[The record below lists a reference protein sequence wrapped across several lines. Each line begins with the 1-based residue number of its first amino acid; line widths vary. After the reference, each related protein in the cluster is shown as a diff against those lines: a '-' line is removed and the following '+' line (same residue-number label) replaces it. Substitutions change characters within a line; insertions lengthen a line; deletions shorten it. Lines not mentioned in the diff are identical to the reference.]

1 MIHAVGVH
9 AVDVCVSI
17 ALEKISSWRH
27 HLLVDT
33 LEEGEVFQEE
43 THTWPMRKWTAWWP
57 NRFWYIF
64 AHIFFSF
71 IGFKPGG
78 RKILCGVSNLVAVKG
93 HLSLLVCCCCCCCSG
108 VMIMIDWQWN
118 KSPFFLAYRRHHSW
132 ALVATPKGSLNR
144 NYKLAH
150 THIYTRKSLVSYI

>member
-27 HLLVDT
+27 HLLEDT

-64 AHIFFSF
+64 LISFFVYWLQTRGEKNLVRR
-71 IGFKPGG
+71 IK
-78 RKILCGVSNLVAVKG
+78 LVAVKG
-93 HLSLLVCCCCCCCSG
+93 HLSLLVCCCCCCCPG

-132 ALVATPKGSLNR
+132 ALVATPKGFLNI

-150 THIYTRKSLVSYI
+150 THT